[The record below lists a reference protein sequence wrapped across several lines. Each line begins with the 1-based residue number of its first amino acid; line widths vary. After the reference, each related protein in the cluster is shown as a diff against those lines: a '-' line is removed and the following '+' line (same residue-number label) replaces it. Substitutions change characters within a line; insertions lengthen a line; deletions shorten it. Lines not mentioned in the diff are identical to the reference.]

1 MVARRQ
7 IKQSPKLPPEERRR
21 QLLRAA
27 HGLFLKK
34 GYRGTTV
41 DEIARAAGLTKGAL
55 YFHFQNKEDILFE
68 MVRNYTEH
76 HEAVLEGKAT
86 GKQSPADLFRDHLES
101 QFGTCDCDF
110 AEIVDIWIQAW
121 RIPRIKRY
129 IASRARTRTKKE
141 AANLDPKT
149 LPKGISAESM
159 AVMIS
164 SVVHGLASLRMVSP
178 RMVDLKA
185 QTEIIE
191 KVFSLSKS
199 YTSRKK

>member
-1 MVARRQ
+1 MVAKRQ

-21 QLLRAA
+21 QLMRAA
-27 HGLFLKK
+27 HKLFLKK

-55 YFHFQNKEDILFE
+55 YFHFHNKEDILFE
-68 MVRNYTEH
+68 MVHNYTEH
-76 HEAVLEGKAT
+76 HEAAMAGGVIGQ
-86 GKQSPADLFRDHLES
+86 QSPADLFRVHLES
-101 QFGTCDCDF
+101 HFGTCDCDF

-129 IASRARTRTKKE
+129 IATRARKRIKKE

-149 LPKGISAESM
+149 LPPGTTAESM
-159 AVMIS
+159 AIMIGS
-164 SVVHGLASLRMVSP
+164 AVHGLASLRLVSP

-185 QTEIIE
+185 QAELMDLVLAAKPIKKT
-191 KVFSLSKS
+191 
-199 YTSRKK
+199 RKQ